1 MRTDVMTSQVTV
13 RRQGAQQFFSMS
25 LPVDVVRIV
34 GVETGIS
41 MASPLTN
48 GNRQTAGT
56 LRLQAADKANICFCG
71 DVKTGVTAP
80 EGLTPGFPV
89 PDAETGSSLLTWASQ
104 PFVAGGAYEPESILL
119 KDCRTIY
126 GCYSDE
132 LGRALKADLHYTVS
146 FFLWIE
152 VKTDKNE

>member
-34 GVETGIS
+34 GVETGIT
-41 MASPLTN
+41 MTSPLRV
-48 GNRQTAGT
+48 GSRQTAGT
-56 LRLQAADKANICFCG
+56 LRLQAADRANICFCG
-71 DVKTGVTAP
+71 DVKTGVNAP
-80 EGLTPGFPV
+80 EGLTPGFINSDE
-89 PDAETGSSLLTWASQ
+89 DASLFVWASQ

-119 KDCRTIY
+119 RDCRTIY

-132 LGRALKADLHYTVS
+132 LGKALKADLRYTVS